1 MQVCRQSKAPLIKM
15 KMQRN
20 AATDF
25 GFVRVGRETK
35 KDREKEREGSGT
47 ALVRHWDMSNIIL
60 TILVPQMQLEKN
72 FRQQQQQQ
80 LAPG

>member
-25 GFVRVGRETK
+25 GFVRLGRETK
-35 KDREKEREGSGT
+35 KGREKERERGRGQRDSGCPT
-47 ALVRHWDMSNIIL
+47 LRYEQHYSHDS
-60 TILVPQMQLEKN
+60 
-72 FRQQQQQQ
+72 
-80 LAPG
+80 

>member
-1 MQVCRQSKAPLIKM
+1 MRQQILVSFVLAVRQRQSE
-15 KMQRN
+15 R
-20 AATDF
+20 
-25 GFVRVGRETK
+25 VR
-35 KDREKEREGSGT
+35 EREGSAT